1 MSASSA
7 AKPNY
12 HRPGLVHELGKLLYY
27 VGFQTEY
34 MLIRLVRMLRGA
46 LALLWL
52 LLRWIGKTLHTHFKP
67 FFITVGQELLSP
79 WVQAKTGF
87 NNLRTY
93 VRAER
98 EMGHQHA
105 AKEGMAYV
113 MRGVQ
118 TYKGLLQ
125 RGLSYLL
132 PVGAAVVFVFTVA
145 NVLSD
150 NYALEVLYRGEH
162 LAYIAN
168 ENIYED
174 AQSWVQGRIRN
185 KSGTEKW
192 DVRPTFEVVSVSKAA
207 LSNKADL
214 ANSRMAAT
222 GEEITQA
229 TGILVDGTL
238 VGVTADSKTVQAA
251 LDAAKE
257 PYLDAA
263 RPNLRAEF
271 LQNVEPVAGLYFT
284 DTLIPA
290 QQLVDRLTGNEPVK
304 LDDGTEVAANFLRV
318 KQVERVTFEQET
330 AFEQVRVDDTS
341 LSWGEKQIVQA
352 GQNGRQSVTQDV
364 TYLDGEEVSRTTLK
378 TETIAESVAEV
389 THYGVLSDYG
399 VAGDIGD
406 GNLIWPVPG
415 YRSVSRGMAYGHRG
429 LDITGKK
436 GTPIY
441 ASDNGVIE
449 FSGNGAGTYNW
460 SYGNFVK
467 IDHGNGMTTLYGH
480 MSQVAC
486 ETGQYVRKGDLIG
499 YIGSTGVSTGNHLHF
514 EVTVNGRLTNPYKF
528 VKKP

>member
-1 MSASSA
+1 MAVSST

-12 HRPGLVHELGKLLYY
+12 HRQGLVHELGKLLYY

-34 MLIRLVRMLRGA
+34 MLLRIVRMLRSA
-46 LALLWL
+46 FALLWL
-52 LLRWIGKTLHTHFKP
+52 LLRWMGNTLHTHFKP

-79 WVQAKTGF
+79 WMQAKTGF

-98 EMGHQHA
+98 EQGHQHA
-105 AKEGMAYV
+105 VKEGMAYV

-132 PVGAAVVFVFTVA
+132 PMGAALIFVFTVA

-150 NYALEVLYRGEH
+150 NYALAVLYHGEK
-162 LAYIAN
+162 LGYIAN
-168 ENIYED
+168 ENVYEE
-174 AQSWVQGRIRN
+174 AQSWVQGRIQD
-185 KSGTEKW
+185 KAGAEKW
-192 DVRPTFEVVSVSKAA
+192 NVRPTFEVVSVDKAA
-207 LSNKADL
+207 LMNKSDL
-214 ANSRMAAT
+214 ADKLIAAT

-238 VGVTADSKTVQAA
+238 IGVASDSKTVQAA
-251 LDAAKE
+251 LDAAKA

-263 RPNLRAEF
+263 RPDMRAEF
-271 LQNVEPVAGLYFT
+271 LQDVKSVPGLYFT
-284 DTLIPA
+284 ESLIPA
-290 QQLVDRLTGNEPVK
+290 QQLVDKLTGNMPIGLE
-304 LDDGTEVAANFLRV
+304 GETEIFANLLRV
-318 KQVERVTFEQET
+318 KQVERITFEQQT
-330 AFEQVRVDDTS
+330 AFEQVRIDDPN

-352 GQNGRQSVTQDV
+352 GQNGLQSVTQEI
-364 TYLDGEEVSRTTLK
+364 TYLDGEEVGRTTLK
-378 TETIAESVAEV
+378 TETITESVAEV
-389 THYGVLSDYG
+389 THYGVLSEYG
-399 VAGDIGD
+399 VAGDVGD
-406 GNLIWPVPG
+406 GNLIWPVPD

-441 ASDNGVIE
+441 ACDNGVVE

-499 YIGSTGVSTGNHLHF
+499 YVGSTGVSTGNHLHF
-514 EVTVNGRLTNPYKF
+514 EVAVGGQLKNPYQF
-528 VKKP
+528 VTKP